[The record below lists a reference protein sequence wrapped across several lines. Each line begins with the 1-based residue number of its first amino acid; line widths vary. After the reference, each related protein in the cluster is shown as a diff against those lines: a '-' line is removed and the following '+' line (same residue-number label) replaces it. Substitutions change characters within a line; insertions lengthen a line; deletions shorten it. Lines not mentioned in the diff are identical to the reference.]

1 MKKIIHLSDTHVEDG
16 LHAQRMENIVDS
28 IILTQQPAADY
39 VVVMTGDLM
48 EDAGD
53 IHHVNNARRLIDRL
67 RDAGFIVLAVPGNH
81 DYGDGIWGSKKHI
94 QPFKRY
100 FFGDTALEYPK
111 LDMIDEIAF
120 IGLDSMAEEL
130 NWYDRLAAEGELG
143 LAQLIRLQTLLAQD
157 RVQSAKYRVVYLH
170 HHPFFPTSFHQLKDT
185 AMLGEILE
193 NANISALL
201 FGHNHDGR
209 KWNGL
214 WNIPR
219 VYDGGS
225 ATSKNGAPCPQ
236 RVIDL
241 DKDPA
246 FDFDAEWLTR
256 TSPWVRIVG

>member
-1 MKKIIHLSDTHVEDG
+1 MKKIIHLSDTHLENA
-16 LHAQRMENIVDS
+16 LHTEHMHGIING
-28 IILTQQPAADY
+28 IILTRQPANDY
-39 VVVMTGDLM
+39 VIIFTGDLM
-48 EDAGD
+48 EDAGNPS
-53 IHHVNNARRLIDRL
+53 HVDSARRCFDRL
-67 RDAGFIVLAVPGNH
+67 REAGFTVLAVPGNH
-81 DYGDGIWGSKKHI
+81 DYGSGIWGDKKYI

-100 FFGDTALEYPK
+100 FFGDGAIEYPK
-111 LDMIDEIAF
+111 LDLIDDIAF

-143 LAQLIRLQTLLAQD
+143 IAQLKRLQTLLSQAN
-157 RVQSAKYRVVYLH
+157 VQHAKHRVVYLH

-185 AMLGEILE
+185 AILGELLE
-193 NANISALL
+193 NAKISALL

-209 KWNGL
+209 KWNGM

-241 DKDPA
+241 DQDPA

-256 TSPWVRIVG
+256 TSAWVRIVG